1 MPLDFPHSSIENPHG
16 FPLPIAGATLVS
28 GIKMYSEVIR
38 KGTKDKLKIPQFAHG
53 RLALSINHTS
63 YMPRLMWFEESDT
76 ECKFPVAQVMLTSGT
91 VSETKNS
98 RDGFKHCL
106 RIDLKA
112 PSQADIDAM
121 YTHDIALTWGLDKVV
136 LGFTEQKDCIKWTAA
151 LSWAFKAQTVVE
163 NHVAFKSGHAPS
175 SASTPVRALSV
186 DHEAIQR
193 ASALQ
198 AQEEML
204 AEEQALA
211 REQHRLL
218 LLQREAETSIAQSEE
233 EARRLLIL
241 QKLEQEDRELQLQQ
255 NAANTQVASQPPAKA
270 DDEALRTRAID
281 TAGRASTVEE
291 AEMALARME
300 MSQPP
305 PASAPVSQVKGRRNS
320 VTPDEWTIEKTNLV
334 AKIMCLKGSEV
345 WKFARE
351 KILKQKWENP
361 AQKSLIVPGKGFMA
375 WTGRKP
381 VRFTSVTAGP
391 SEALNLLM

>member
-1 MPLDFPHSSIENPHG
+1 VPLDFPHSSIENPHG

-28 GIKMYSEVIR
+28 GNKMYSEAVR
-38 KGTKDKLKIPQFAHG
+38 KGDKLKIPQFAHG
-53 RLALSINHTS
+53 RLALSINHSS
-63 YMPRLMWFEESDT
+63 YVPRLMWFEESDT
-76 ECKFPVAQVMLTSGT
+76 ECKFPVAQVMLTSAS

-98 RDGFKHCL
+98 RDGFKYCL
-106 RIDLKA
+106 RVDLKA
-112 PSQADIDAM
+112 PSQADIDAL
-121 YTHDIALTWGLDKVV
+121 YAHDIGLTWGVDKVV
-136 LGFTEQKDCIKWTAA
+136 LGFAEQKDCIKWTAA

-175 SASTPVRALSV
+175 SASTPVRAVSF
-186 DHEAIQR
+186 DREAIQR

-211 REQHRLL
+211 REQQRLL
-218 LLQREAETSIAQSEE
+218 LLQREAEAFISQSEE

-255 NAANTQVASQPPAKA
+255 NAANTQVSSQPPGKP
-270 DDEALRTRAID
+270 DEESLRTRAID
-281 TAGRASTVEE
+281 TAGKASTVEE

-305 PASAPVSQVKGRRNS
+305 PAAAPVSQVKGRRNS
-320 VTPDEWTIEKTNLV
+320 VTADEWTIEKTNLV

-361 AQKSLIVPGKGFMA
+361 AQKSLIVPGKGFIA

-381 VRFTSVTAGP
+381 MRFTSVTAGP
-391 SEALNLLM
+391 SDALNLLM